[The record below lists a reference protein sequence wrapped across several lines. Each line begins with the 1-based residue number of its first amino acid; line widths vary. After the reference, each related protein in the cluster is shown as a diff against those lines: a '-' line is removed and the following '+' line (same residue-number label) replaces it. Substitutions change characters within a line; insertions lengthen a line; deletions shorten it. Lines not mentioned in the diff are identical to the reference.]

1 MQLSLHIKQ
10 TQVWQRCIYHIL
22 QSKTPSLTQFAQLP
36 ISDVCQQRQGV
47 KLWFFG
53 TLLLARGSIVEGMK
67 EKDTGLPKYT
77 SSANMSLTTKSFV
90 LTPVSSG
97 GEDVPPAQSSIHEY
111 QWLLCGRLGPL
122 PKIPKCKK
130 QHQPTGRPRWFRKSL
145 GLVPKENI

>member
-1 MQLSLHIKQ
+1 M
-10 TQVWQRCIYHIL
+10 
-22 QSKTPSLTQFAQLP
+22 TQFAQLP

-77 SSANMSLTTKSFV
+77 SSANMSLTKSFV

-111 QWLLCGRLGPL
+111 Q
-122 PKIPKCKK
+122 
-130 QHQPTGRPRWFRKSL
+130 
-145 GLVPKENI
+145 